1 MPSRYRFA
9 ASPRWV
15 LGHAV
20 VLVLMVTMTLL
31 GRWQLDVSDA
41 KHFSLQNFGYALQWW
56 AFTTFALVMWLRII
70 RDVQRHNADET
81 TDVQIAEA
89 KAVAAAPVAYR
100 RYVMPQSSDGPMQAL
115 DGAQAA
121 YNDYLAQ
128 LNAAESVKQDSE
140 RTTS

>member
-15 LGHAV
+15 LGHVV
-20 VLVLMVTMTLL
+20 VLALMVTMTLL

-56 AFTTFALVMWLRII
+56 AFTVFGFVMWLRII
-70 RDVQRHNADET
+70 RDAQRHAADDS

-89 KAVAAAPVAYR
+89 RAAAAAPVAYR
-100 RYVMPQSSDGPMQAL
+100 RYVMPQSSDRPAQAQ
-115 DGAQAA
+115 DREQAA
-121 YNDYLAQ
+121 YNEYLAQ
-128 LNAAESVKQDSE
+128 LDAAESIKQNGE
-140 RTTS
+140 RTSS